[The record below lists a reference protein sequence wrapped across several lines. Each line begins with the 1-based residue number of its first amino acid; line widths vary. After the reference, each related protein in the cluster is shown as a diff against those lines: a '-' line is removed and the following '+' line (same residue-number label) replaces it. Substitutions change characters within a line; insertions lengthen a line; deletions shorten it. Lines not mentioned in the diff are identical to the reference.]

1 MGRPTKL
8 NEQTQAVLV
17 DAIRK
22 GNYIDNAA
30 AMAGITESSYYLW
43 IERGEAD
50 IEAGKTTTYSEFSE
64 AIKRAKAEGEQID
77 LDHIADAAGKGNWQA
92 AAWRL
97 ERRFPTKWGKQD
109 KLQLEHSGKIGQ
121 DAAEMTDAELDA
133 LIAGFNGDGN

>member
-1 MGRPTKL
+1 MAKTKL

-17 DAIRK
+17 EAIRK

-30 AMAGITESSYYLW
+30 AMAGIAESSYYHW
-43 IERGEAD
+43 IERGDAD
-50 IEAGKTTTYSEFSE
+50 IEAGKVTIYSEFSE

-77 LDHIADAAGKGNWQA
+77 LDLIADAAGKGNWQA

-109 KLQLEHSGKIGQ
+109 KLQLEHSGKIG
-121 DAAEMTDAELDA
+121 AAEMTDAELDA
-133 LIAGFNGDGN
+133 LIAGFDGDGN

>member
-1 MGRPTKL
+1 MAKTKL

-17 DAIRK
+17 EAIRK

-30 AMAGITESSYYLW
+30 AMAGIAESSYYHW
-43 IERGEAD
+43 IERGDAD
-50 IEAGKTTTYSEFSE
+50 IEAGKVTIYSEFSE

-133 LIAGFNGDGN
+133 LIAGFDGDGN

>member
-8 NEQTQAVLV
+8 NDQTQSVLV
-17 DAIRK
+17 GAIRK

-77 LDHIADAAGKGNWQA
+77 LDLIADAAGKGNWQA

-97 ERRFPTKWGKQD
+97 ERRFPSKWGKQD

-121 DAAEMTDAELDA
+121 DAAEMTDAELDK
-133 LIAGFNGDGN
+133 LIAEFDANRD

>member
-8 NEQTQAVLV
+8 NEQTHEAIVLSV
-17 DAIRK
+17 RK
-22 GNYIDNAA
+22 GNYVETAA
-30 AMAGITESSYYLW
+30 EAVGITATTFYRW
-43 IERGEAD
+43 MERGEAD
-50 IEAGKTTTYSEFSE
+50 VENDVKSVFSEFCE
-64 AIKRAKAEGEQID
+64 AIKRAKAESEAID